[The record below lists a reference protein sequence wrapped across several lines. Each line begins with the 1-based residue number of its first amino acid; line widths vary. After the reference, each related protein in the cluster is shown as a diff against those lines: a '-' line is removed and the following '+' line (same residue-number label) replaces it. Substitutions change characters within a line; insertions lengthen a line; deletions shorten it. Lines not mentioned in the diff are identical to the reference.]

1 MMTKRLTFIFLLFI
15 SLNANA
21 FNDASAI
28 SHELQTELMDDYL
41 PSIQDILGHC
51 EDGDCLIQGPG
62 HSKKLKI
69 NETESICFPYTEC
82 DFYRCMEEK
91 YGCMQVGV
99 NYFMEL
105 ALPTCNQYVK
115 NVGGHKFSKDGV
127 EWIYSVMVC
136 LQKGLVDECE
146 VSGNCHKETQKKTC
160 DYITDFTLKFHP
172 GCYIN
177 SGKGIC
183 HLPLADKMAI
193 WKTVRPFLTPREK
206 IEAYKVIFH
215 CLTQG

>member
-1 MMTKRLTFIFLLFI
+1 MKKLTLFLLLI
-15 SLNANA
+15 SPFVYS
-21 FNDASAI
+21 FNDSQTI
-28 SHELQTELMDDYL
+28 SRELQQELIDDYL
-41 PSIQDILGHC
+41 PSVQEIMGFC
-51 EDGDCLIQGPG
+51 EGGDCLIQGPG

-69 NETESICFPYTEC
+69 NDETSICFPYTEC
-82 DFYRCMEEK
+82 DFYKCMEEK

-99 NYFMEL
+99 NYFQEL

-115 NVGGHKFSKDGV
+115 NINAHKFSKDGV

-146 VSGNCHKETQKKTC
+146 VSGACDKGDQKKTC

-177 SGKGIC
+177 SAKGIC
-183 HLPLADKMAI
+183 NLPFADKMAI
-193 WKTVRPFLTPREK
+193 WKTVRPYLTARER

-215 CLTQG
+215 CLTNAV